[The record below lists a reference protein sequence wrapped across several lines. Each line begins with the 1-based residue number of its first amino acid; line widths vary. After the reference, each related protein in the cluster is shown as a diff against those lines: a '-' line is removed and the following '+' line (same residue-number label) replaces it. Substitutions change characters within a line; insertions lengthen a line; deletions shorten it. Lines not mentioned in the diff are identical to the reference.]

1 MKFGKKLSVVA
12 FKELHK
18 ADKLDI
24 VKKPKTDKLF
34 VSANGST
41 VASVSKNYDSTK
53 DKEFVEL
60 LVEDEEGTPKT
71 IWCLHNPS
79 DANVVETL

>member
-1 MKFGKKLSVVA
+1 MKFGKKMSISA
-12 FKELHK
+12 FKAEHK

-24 VKKPKTDKLF
+24 IKNPKTGKLF
-34 VSANGST
+34 VSANGSA
-41 VASVSKNYDSTK
+41 VASVSQNYKSEVA

-60 LVEDEEGTPKT
+60 ILEDEAGTI

-79 DANVVETL
+79 ESANVVDTL

>member
-1 MKFGKKLSVVA
+1 MKFGKKLSISA

-24 VKKPKTDKLF
+24 IKNPKTGKLF
-34 VSANGST
+34 VSANGAA
-41 VASVSKNYDSTK
+41 VASVSQNYKSDVS

-60 LVEDEEGTPKT
+60 IMEDDAGTI
-71 IWCLHNPS
+71 IWCLHNPNES
-79 DANVVETL
+79 ANLVESL